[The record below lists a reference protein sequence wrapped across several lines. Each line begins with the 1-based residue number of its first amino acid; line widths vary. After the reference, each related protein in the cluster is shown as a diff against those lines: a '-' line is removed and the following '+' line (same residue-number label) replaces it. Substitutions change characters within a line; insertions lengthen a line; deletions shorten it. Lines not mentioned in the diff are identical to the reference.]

1 MDIYD
6 FCGCLDIWNISMGW
20 YEDSGSFPFG
30 GEFVLW
36 WAEVN
41 SFGYHWFCKPFWL
54 VIWDEVILLGF
65 HLMVLHSDVAFAVE
79 VVLDITKGWRNVW
92 LNRRFPPFCVFWD
105 WVFWYSPPDDEET
118 SWVTW
123 WPEIGSRSDGQLKV
137 LVSDGGEISKTLFWV
152 FSPVSWVIWM
162 FWFLDLKR
170 SMKIDFIWSCET
182 RNWLLKSGNRV
193 SETKLYVSHVASRF
207 SQDVNWS

>member
-1 MDIYD
+1 MWLCMLLHVWLASWISQFD
-6 FCGCLDIWNISMGW
+6 FAGW
-20 YEDSGSFPFG
+20 FSPFWLAGWIFTTFVVVWVSGTSA
-30 GEFVLW
+30 
-36 WAEVN
+36 WADMRILEVFHLVVN
-41 SFGYHWFCKPFWL
+41 SFC
-54 VIWDEVILLGF
+54 DELRWIRL
-65 HLMVLHSDVAFAVE
+65 
-79 VVLDITKGWRNVW
+79 
-92 LNRRFPPFCVFWD
+92 
-105 WVFWYSPPDDEET
+105 
-118 SWVTW
+118 
-123 WPEIGSRSDGQLKV
+123 
-137 LVSDGGEISKTLFWV
+137 SDGGEISKTLFWV

>member
-1 MDIYD
+1 M
-6 FCGCLDIWNISMGW
+6 S
-20 YEDSGSFPFG
+20 
-30 GEFVLW
+30 
-36 WAEVN
+36 EVN

-79 VVLDITKGWRNVW
+79 VVLDFTKGWRNVW
-92 LNRRFPPFCVFWD
+92 LNPKVSPFLCLLGLSVLILSPGWWRNQLSHLMTRDRFSIRWSVESARCL
-105 WVFWYSPPDDEET
+105 T
-118 SWVTW
+118 
-123 WPEIGSRSDGQLKV
+123 GGKHLKHC
-137 LVSDGGEISKTLFWV
+137 FWV

-170 SMKIDFIWSCET
+170 SMKIDFIWTCET